1 MKKPV
6 LALVAVLVVVDAA
19 ALFFYLKHKDRPA
32 PPQAPAAP
40 APAAPEPAPAPAP
53 EPTPAAEP
61 DSGGGFTTPGDCKSA
76 EDCAAYCADAA
87 HQAECRDFLGSA
99 APEPERPAPP
109 PRVEPKQGEEGGA
122 PLGPGGCRSEEE
134 CGRFCGNPAN
144 AAECRGF
151 ARKERARLIA
161 LIKASRPATRAC
173 LSKAVGKGPYERFL
187 AGKEDVTPEFGQA
200 MQTCFKAADAGAD
213 DRRPNKGKREPG
225 PGGCRGGQAC
235 MQYCSQPEN
244 AEECLAWKDLPA
256 QFRPMLQKLVGEE
269 GGGEGDD
276 GAGE

>member
-6 LALVAVLVVVDAA
+6 LALVAVLVVVDVA

-32 PPQAPAAP
+32 SPPPPAAAPAAP
-40 APAAPEPAPAPAP
+40 TPSAPPPPEPEPAPAP
-53 EPTPAAEP
+53 EPAY
-61 DSGGGFTTPGDCKSA
+61 GGYATPGNCKSA
-76 EDCAAYCADAA
+76 EECATYCADAA
-87 HQAECRDFLGSA
+87 HRDECREFLGTA
-99 APEPERPAPP
+99 EPERPAPP
-109 PRVEPKQGEEGGA
+109 PKVEPKQGEEGGA

-134 CGRFCGNPAN
+134 CGRFCANPAN
-144 AAECRGF
+144 AAECRAF
-151 ARKERARLIA
+151 AQKERARLVS

-187 AGKEDVTPEFGQA
+187 SGKEDVTPEFGQA
-200 MQTCFKAADAGAD
+200 MQKCFKAADAGDD
-213 DRRPNKGKREPG
+213 DRRPNAGKREPG
-225 PGGCRGGQAC
+225 PGGCRSGQAC

-244 AEECLAWKDLPA
+244 AEECLKWKDLPA

-269 GGGEGDD
+269 GGGDD